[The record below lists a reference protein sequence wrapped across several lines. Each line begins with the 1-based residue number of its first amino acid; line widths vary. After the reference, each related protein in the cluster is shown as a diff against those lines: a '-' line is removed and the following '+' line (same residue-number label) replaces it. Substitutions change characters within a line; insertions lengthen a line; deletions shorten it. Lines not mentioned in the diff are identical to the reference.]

1 METCKCGKV
10 HRSSVKEVFGGSDA
24 ISRLPEAIA
33 KLGGTKAFILADEN
47 TFAAAGDKVTAAL
60 DGAGIP
66 FAKYVLKSGC
76 MPDEKTIGSS
86 FAHFDNSCD
95 VVVGVGSGVINDTS
109 KLVSKVSRRPYISV
123 ATAPSM
129 DGYAS
134 VTSSMDIDGLKTS
147 LKTKCAEIIIGD
159 TDVLK
164 NAPMRMLRAGL
175 GDMLAK
181 YVSICEWR
189 ISHLVTGEY
198 YCEYI
203 ASLIRTA
210 LKECVD
216 NANGL
221 INRDEKAVE
230 AVFRGLILA
239 GQGMEY
245 AENTRVASGMEHSLS
260 HIWDMRDLAF
270 HTKSDLHGIQCGV
283 ATLIAAKC
291 YEQLVKIKPCREKAM
306 TYAKNF
312 DLDEWNEQLR
322 AFIGKGAEAMIALDK
337 KEKKY
342 DLAKHE
348 ARLDRIIDG
357 WDEILK
363 IVSDELPSSARI
375 EEILNAIGAP
385 TSCEQIGVDPSTL
398 PMTFRAAKDLRDK
411 YILPRLCWDLGILDE
426 IKL

>member
-1 METCKCGKV
+1 MEVCECGKE
-10 HRSSVKEVFGGSDA
+10 HRSSVKEVFVGSGA

-33 KLGGTKAFILADEN
+33 KLDGTKAFILADEN
-47 TFAAAGDKVTAAL
+47 TFGAAGDKVTAAL
-60 DGAGIP
+60 DGAEIP
-66 FAKYVLKSGC
+66 YAKYVLKNGC

-95 VVVGVGSGVINDTS
+95 VIIGVGSGVINDTS
-109 KLVSKVSRRPYISV
+109 KLMSKVSRRPYISV

-198 YCEYI
+198 YCERI
-203 ASLIRTA
+203 ATLIREA
-210 LKECVD
+210 LGRCAD
-216 NANGL
+216 NAEGL

-270 HTKSDLHGIQCGV
+270 GTKTDLHGIQCGV

-312 DLDEWNEQLR
+312 DLDAWNNQLLD
-322 AFIGKGAEAMIALDK
+322 FIGEGANAMIALDK
-337 KEKKY
+337 KERKY

-348 ARLDRIIDG
+348 ARLDRIIGG
-357 WDEILK
+357 WDEIL
-363 IVSDELPSSARI
+363 
-375 EEILNAIGAP
+375 NTIGAP
-385 TSCEQIGVDPSTL
+385 TSCEQIGVDPKTL

-411 YILPRLCWDLGILDE
+411 YILPRLCWDLGIIDE
-426 IKL
+426 IKF

>member
-10 HRSSVKEVFGGSDA
+10 HRSSVKEVFGGSSA

-47 TFAAAGDKVTAAL
+47 TFAAAGDKVTASL

-66 FAKYVLKSGC
+66 YAKYILKSGC

-216 NANGL
+216 NADGL

-283 ATLIAAKC
+283 ATLIAARC

-312 DLDEWNEQLR
+312 DLDKWNEQLR

>member
-10 HRSSVKEVFGGSDA
+10 HRSSVKEVFGGSGA
-24 ISRLPEAIA
+24 ISRLPEAIS

-47 TFAAAGDKVTAAL
+47 TFAAAGDKVTASL

-216 NANGL
+216 NADGL

-283 ATLIAAKC
+283 ATLIAARC

-312 DLDEWNEQLR
+312 DLDKWNEQLR

-348 ARLDRIIDG
+348 TRLDRIIDG

-375 EEILNAIGAP
+375 ETILNAIGAP

>member
-10 HRSSVKEVFGGSDA
+10 HRSSVKEVFGGSGA
-24 ISRLPEAIA
+24 ISRLPVAIA

-66 FAKYVLKSGC
+66 YAEYVLKSGC

-95 VVVGVGSGVINDTS
+95 VVIGVGSGVINDTS

-216 NANGL
+216 NADRL

>member
-10 HRSSVKEVFGGSDA
+10 HRSSVKEVFGGSGA

-47 TFAAAGDKVTAAL
+47 TFAAAGDKVTTAL

-109 KLVSKVSRRPYISV
+109 KIVSKVSRRPYISV

-342 DLAKHE
+342 GLAKHE

>member
-10 HRSSVKEVFGGSDA
+10 HRSSVKEVFGGSGA
-24 ISRLPEAIA
+24 INRLPEAID

-47 TFAAAGDKVTAAL
+47 TFAAAGDKVTASL

-216 NANGL
+216 NADGL

-283 ATLIAAKC
+283 ATLIAARC

-348 ARLDRIIDG
+348 TRLDRIIDG

>member
-10 HRSSVKEVFGGSDA
+10 HRSSVKEVFGGSGA

-216 NANGL
+216 NADGL

-291 YEQLVKIKPCREKAM
+291 YEQLVKIKPCREK
-306 TYAKNF
+306 
-312 DLDEWNEQLR
+312 R
-322 AFIGKGAEAMIALDK
+322 
-337 KEKKY
+337 
-342 DLAKHE
+342 
-348 ARLDRIIDG
+348 
-357 WDEILK
+357 
-363 IVSDELPSSARI
+363 
-375 EEILNAIGAP
+375 
-385 TSCEQIGVDPSTL
+385 
-398 PMTFRAAKDLRDK
+398 
-411 YILPRLCWDLGILDE
+411 
-426 IKL
+426 

>member
-1 METCKCGKV
+1 M
-10 HRSSVKEVFGGSDA
+10 
-24 ISRLPEAIA
+24 
-33 KLGGTKAFILADEN
+33 
-47 TFAAAGDKVTAAL
+47 TAAL

-66 FAKYVLKSGC
+66 YAKYVLKSGC

-210 LKECVD
+210 LKDCVD
-216 NANGL
+216 NADGL

-283 ATLIAAKC
+283 ATLVAAKC

-312 DLDEWNEQLR
+312 DLDKWNEQLR

-348 ARLDRIIDG
+348 ARLDRIIDD

-385 TSCEQIGVDPSTL
+385 TSCEQIGIDPSTL

>member
-10 HRSSVKEVFGGSDA
+10 HRSSVKEVFGGSSA

-66 FAKYVLKSGC
+66 YAKYVLKSGC

-95 VVVGVGSGVINDTS
+95 VVIGVGSGVINDTS

-147 LKTKCAEIIIGD
+147 LRTKCAEIIIGD

-216 NANGL
+216 NADGL

-283 ATLIAAKC
+283 ATLVAAKC

-312 DLDEWNEQLR
+312 DLDKWNEQLR

-348 ARLDRIIDG
+348 ARLGRIIDG

-385 TSCEQIGVDPSTL
+385 TSCEQIGIDPSTL